1 MLHQPHFQGLSL
13 YPPLPAGHCLREKP
27 SGRGWCYICFV
38 VVVVFFLFVIFVFV
52 FLSHP
57 QGIQDNSTGE
67 YIITHPTWS
76 KVVHYN
82 GTRIAYIHEDNKYDD
97 KIKIN
102 GPTTLPL
109 RVVVSYF

>member
-1 MLHQPHFQGLSL
+1 MLHLF
-13 YPPLPAGHCLREKP
+13 C
-27 SGRGWCYICFV
+27 WCCC
-38 VVVVFFLFVIFVFV
+38 VFCLFVIFVFV

-97 KIKIN
+97 KIKID